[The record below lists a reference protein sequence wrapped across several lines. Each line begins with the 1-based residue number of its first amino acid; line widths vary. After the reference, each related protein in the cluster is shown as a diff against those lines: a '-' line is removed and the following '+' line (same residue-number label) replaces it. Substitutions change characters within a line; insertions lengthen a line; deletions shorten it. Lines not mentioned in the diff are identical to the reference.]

1 MTPLGTEGMDAHREG
16 PPDFAMPP
24 VGPPPVPTTVPS
36 LPPPTPRAPQPDRR
50 PRWLRALGVIAICAA
65 FTVFSGGFQMARATW
80 RFEQAPPG
88 MAYGRDGSSVRVLS
102 IVATREAKS
111 TAKNVVAPA
120 GSMFVVA
127 RLEVVGD
134 GEVFLCTGSLVL
146 TDGRFI
152 PQSAAVVSPEAGA
165 CSKLGKQPS
174 VEMSLYYLV
183 AESSLDRVAGIAVER
198 RTGLARTTVLR
209 PPA

>member
-1 MTPLGTEGMDAHREG
+1 
-16 PPDFAMPP
+16 
-24 VGPPPVPTTVPS
+24 
-36 LPPPTPRAPQPDRR
+36 
-50 PRWLRALGVIAICAA
+50 VIAICAA

-80 RFEQAPPG
+80 RFEQVPPG

-102 IVATREAKS
+102 IVAAREVKS
-111 TAKNVVAPA
+111 TGTKNVVAPA

-152 PQSAAVVSPEAGA
+152 PQSATVVSPESGA
-165 CSKLGKQPS
+165 CAALRKQPS
-174 VEMSLYYLV
+174 VELNLYYLV
-183 AESSLDRVAGIAVER
+183 AETSLDRVAGIAVER